1 MAAFFRGFLLFF
13 FGAVLGAAG
22 VLLFAPSFNVVVSRG
37 AGSQPPLEFVSPV
50 APAPMVA
57 KTPAAPSPAVPVAAV
72 EAAKPAVVATPKP
85 VPAPAPAPAPAVA
98 SADPAIDFKAIS
110 QHLILWPTTVTVKT
124 TTTVPVLA
132 DGKKVQDLDLAAGTV
147 LQVSKVLADGSL
159 EARAKGAKF
168 EIPSALTDFSVELG
182 KRVADLVAKG
192 TKFDS
197 PFAASSPAPVPAT
210 PVPAPVAATPV
221 VVAVVAKPLTLA
233 QRVDLLYGIKPE
245 SETPP
250 TPVAPAPTPPA
261 ATPVAAPTAAPT
273 PAATSPAVPVA
284 PVVEAAPAAAAP
296 AADPKAVEKGKD
308 LDRKMN
314 QLFK

>member
-1 MAAFFRGFLLFF
+1 MAAFFRGFLLIF

-37 AGSQPPLEFVSPV
+37 AGSRPPLEFASPV

-57 KTPAAPSPAVPVAAV
+57 KTSVAPSPAVPVAAA
-72 EAAKPAVVATPKP
+72 EAAKPAVV
-85 VPAPAPAPAPAVA
+85 VPAPPPAVA

-197 PFAASSPAPVPAT
+197 PFAASSPAPVAPTPA
-210 PVPAPVAATPV
+210 PAPVAATPV

-250 TPVAPAPTPPA
+250 APVAPAPTPPA
-261 ATPVAAPTAAPT
+261 AAPTAAPT
-273 PAATSPAVPVA
+273 AAATSPAAPVA

-296 AADPKAVEKGKD
+296 ATDPKAVEKGKD

>member
-85 VPAPAPAPAPAVA
+85 VPAPAPAPAVA

-210 PVPAPVAATPV
+210 PAPAPVAATPV

-261 ATPVAAPTAAPT
+261 ATPVAAPT

>member
-37 AGSQPPLEFVSPV
+37 AGSQPPLEFASPV

-57 KTPAAPSPAVPVAAV
+57 KTSVAPSPAVPVAAA
-72 EAAKPAVVATPKP
+72 EAAKPAVVSAPKP
-85 VPAPAPAPAPAVA
+85 APAVVPAPPPAVA

-197 PFAASSPAPVPAT
+197 PFAASSPAPVAAT
-210 PVPAPVAATPV
+210 PAPAPVAATPV

-250 TPVAPAPTPPA
+250 APDAPTPRP
-261 ATPVAAPTAAPT
+261 PVAAPVPAPT
-273 PAATSPAVPVA
+273 PAATSPAAPVA

-296 AADPKAVEKGKD
+296 ATDPKAVEKGKD

>member
-85 VPAPAPAPAPAVA
+85 VPAPAPAPAVA

-261 ATPVAAPTAAPT
+261 ATPVAAPT